1 MCRERDTSYD
11 TMALAAILQFHCL
24 CRCQSPADPSKQKRL
39 GRVCH
44 VCVCVCVKEQTVGVA
59 HEFIAQHHNADQTTF
74 KIGNKFSNICGVCS
88 ATEKSFIYS

>member
-1 MCRERDTSYD
+1 MSS
-11 TMALAAILQFHCL
+11 M
-24 CRCQSPADPSKQKRL
+24 
-39 GRVCH
+39 
-44 VCVCVCVKEQTVGVA
+44 CVCVCVKGQTVGVA